1 MERLGLS
8 LEALASELAA
18 LEDVTN
24 EGRAE
29 SDTADV
35 QIEILCRLDT
45 AKERMHECITT
56 LREAREWD
64 VSVNVL
70 IRLVIRAAEIL
81 FGAYHSFFL
90 LFFVPKALVRDIRS
104 RLSQGDLA
112 GVVDKLVALD
122 KSRKPLE
129 DMPGACERTD
139 TMKELRLE
147 LEKQLLPCVRAAMEK
162 SMSSSI
168 SGGESSSYVPFSELI
183 AICEKLDQTDMLCNE
198 YAKSRTPQIHQL
210 WCGVVEICLSWYL
223 YNL

>member
-18 LEDVTN
+18 LEDLAN

-90 LFFVPKALVRDIRS
+90 LFLFQRH
-104 RLSQGDLA
+104 LSGTY
-112 GVVDKLVALD
+112 VAD
-122 KSRKPLE
+122 
-129 DMPGACERTD
+129 
-139 TMKELRLE
+139 
-147 LEKQLLPCVRAAMEK
+147 
-162 SMSSSI
+162 
-168 SGGESSSYVPFSELI
+168 
-183 AICEKLDQTDMLCNE
+183 
-198 YAKSRTPQIHQL
+198 
-210 WCGVVEICLSWYL
+210 
-223 YNL
+223 